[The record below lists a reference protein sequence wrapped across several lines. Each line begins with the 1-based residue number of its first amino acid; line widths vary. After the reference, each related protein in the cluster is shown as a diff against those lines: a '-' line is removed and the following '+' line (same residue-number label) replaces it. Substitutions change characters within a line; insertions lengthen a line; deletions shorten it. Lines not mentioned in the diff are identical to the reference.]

1 MLDKR
6 ARYDLT
12 GTAPAWLRRAGGVG
26 WLFLGVALATTVA
39 LSALATLSTIIDALL
54 LAIVIG
60 SIFRP
65 VVDMLARRR
74 LNRNLGTVLTLILIL
89 LGAGVLI
96 TILVQGLLEQGPQI
110 GSQLE
115 AGWISLRAW
124 LLQLPID
131 PAVIEAIRIAATD
144 YSLAVMSQG
153 VVGLVAS
160 TFSGVA
166 GFLVGLY
173 FGGFILFFILRDGPD
188 LEAWLARQFGFNP
201 AISAP
206 IMTDVSRS
214 LRLYFKGTA
223 LTAAITSLVVAIP
236 LIILDVP
243 LVASILIVYF
253 FTSFVPYLGAWIG
266 GAFAVLIAFGSGGV
280 QTGLIILAAVIISNG
295 ALQSAVNS
303 SLVGSSL
310 RLHPLVVFLV
320 TIAAGVL
327 GGLLAMVLAVPLT
340 AVVVQTMARLREEG
354 VLGARELPFPNER
367 PPSDQ
372 RKPIY

>member
-1 MLDKR
+1 MVDKR

-12 GTAPAWLRRAGGVG
+12 GSAPYWLRRAGGVG

-39 LSALATLSTIIDALL
+39 LGVLATLSMIIDALL
-54 LAIVIG
+54 LAVVIG

-65 VVDMLARRR
+65 VVDMLERRR
-74 LNRNLGTVLTLILIL
+74 IHRGLGTVLTLVLIL
-89 LGAGVLI
+89 LGGGLLI
-96 TILVQGLLEQGPQI
+96 RILVRGLIEQGPQI
-110 GSQLE
+110 VNQLE
-115 AGWISLRAW
+115 AGWISLQVW
-124 LLQLPID
+124 LLQLALD
-131 PAVIEAIRIAATD
+131 PAVIEAIRLAATD
-144 YSLAVMSQG
+144 YSLSVMSQG
-153 VVGLVAS
+153 VIGLVAS
-160 TFSGVA
+160 TFSSVT

-206 IMTDVSRS
+206 IMAEVSRS
-214 LRLYFKGTA
+214 LRLYFKSTA
-223 LTAAITSLVVAIP
+223 LTAALTSLVVVIP

-266 GAFAVLIAFGSGGV
+266 GAFAIIIAFGAGGA
-280 QTGLIILAAVIISNG
+280 QTALIVMVAVVISNG

-303 SLVGSSL
+303 WLLGSSL
-310 RLHPLVVFLV
+310 QLHPLVVFLV

-340 AVVVQTMARLREEG
+340 AVVVQTITRLREEG
-354 VLGARELPFPNER
+354 ILGASEQSLHNER
-367 PPSDQ
+367 HPYEQ
-372 RKPIY
+372 RKPTY